1 MPPTFDQIEDFDWLP
16 ELEEKI
22 LVKHGVTRSQVEECF
37 FEPGYKILR
46 SENSKYQLLS
56 QSADGRYLLVVYAWR
71 SRLIRII
78 SARDMIDRE
87 RKYYRQK

>member
-1 MPPTFDQIEDFDWLP
+1 MPTFDQIEDFDWLP

-22 LVKHGVTRSQVEECF
+22 LVKHGVARNEVEECF
-37 FEPGYKILR
+37 FAPGYKILQG
-46 SENSKYQLLS
+46 ENSKYQLFS
-56 QSADGRYLLVVYAWR
+56 RCESGRYLLVVYVWKGK
-71 SRLIRII
+71 LLRII